1 MRFSIARALP
11 SFAACA
17 AIVLFAR
24 LGFWQLERADEVTA
38 LQGLMLERAQ
48 APVLTLDAAT
58 LPLQDADALRGR
70 AVRVRGS
77 WESSRQIL
85 LDNRVSR
92 GEAGYFVYAPL
103 RIAGC
108 DCALLVNRGW
118 IAAGAERQA
127 VPDLAMPPGRMPI
140 RAVAA
145 DLPQAGFGV
154 RDGIETMAPGIWRV
168 QRIEVGEL
176 SRRLGMRV
184 LPFTLLLA
192 DDEPGGYRREW
203 RLPDLQADRHVAY
216 ALQWF
221 FFALLAAGLLVVLN
235 RRRG

>member
-11 SFAACA
+11 VLAACA
-17 AIVLFAR
+17 AIMLFTR

-38 LQGLMLERAQ
+38 LNSLMLERTQ
-48 APVLTLDAAT
+48 APALTLDAAT
-58 LPLQDADALRGR
+58 LAQQDADALQGR

-77 WESSRQIL
+77 WEPAGEIL

-92 GEAGYFVYAPL
+92 GEAGYFVYTPL
-103 RIAGC
+103 RIGGC

-118 IAAGAERQA
+118 VAAGAERQA
-127 VPDLAMPPGRMPI
+127 APALTMPPGRMPI

-145 DLPQAGFGV
+145 GLPQVGFGV

-168 QRIEVGEL
+168 QRIDTGEL

-184 LPFTLLLA
+184 LPLTLLLA

-203 RLPDLQADRHVAY
+203 QLPDLHAERHVAY

-221 FFALLAAGLLVVLN
+221 FFALMVAGLMIVLN